1 MPDSQ
6 GPPAAVDLALHRRLA
21 VDLFNFVWTLLEKPQ
36 RSVEEN
42 DAMLNAACASCYHWG
57 LVGQPVNQAR
67 GQWQISRVCSVLGLA
82 ESAAHHARRSLKI
95 CRQHNIGDFDLAF
108 AYEALARAAAVAKNA
123 DRCRENLQLARDAA
137 NDIKEVDDREWLMKN
152 LAEIQP

>member
-82 ESAAHHARRSLKI
+82 ESAAHHARRSLEI
-95 CRQHNIGDFDLAF
+95 CRRHDIGDFDLAF
-108 AYEALARAAAVAKNA
+108 AYEALARAAAAAKNA
-123 DRCRENLQLARDAA
+123 GLCRENLQLARDAA
-137 NDIKEVDDREWLMKN
+137 NNIKEVDDREWLMKN